1 MARAARR
8 LASSVSCLFFSL
20 SSSLAATSVV
30 GAVSPDLGVS
40 SSSRLAAAASRGVS
54 SAICRLKS
62 DAERVVPGLERLQIG
77 VGEVLVPQR
86 RFGRGEGRARL
97 VEIERMGVLRPGAP
111 GPQEDQGENGPEN
124 GPKNGPVQLAQGGRR
139 LHRRQNGPEADSAA
153 RSLIHP
159 TMAGPPRQ
167 LAPSTVLRTV
177 HSPRAEAQWEESAR
191 RRRFH
196 PPTRGGGGEPRRGR
210 RQDCVHSAPG
220 KGLRARS
227 RLC

>member
-1 MARAARR
+1 M
-8 LASSVSCLFFSL
+8 SCLFFSL

-40 SSSRLAAAASRGVS
+40 SSSRLAEAASRGVS
-54 SAICRLKS
+54 SAIFALKS

-124 GPKNGPVQLAQGGRR
+124 GPKNGPMQLAQGGGR

-167 LAPSTVLRTV
+167 LAYPSTVLRTILL
-177 HSPRAEAQWEESAR
+177 PRAEAHGKRAR
-191 RRRFH
+191 EGAASILPREA
-196 PPTRGGGGEPRRGR
+196 GEGTAEGAAPRLRSL
-210 RQDCVHSAPG
+210 CPG
-220 KGLRARS
+220 KRAARLQ